1 MRHATAILIAASLS
15 AAAPHAVAFQE
26 PAPPPAGAP
35 SPATAAPPGAAPSE
49 VKVAG
54 RDVPAPKR
62 THFVSPVFPLEA
74 QAAGQRGIV
83 ILELV
88 IDAAGKV
95 STADVLRSVPPF
107 DEAAL
112 TAVRQWE
119 YEVTKVDGKA
129 VPVRLT
135 VPITFALKLPEMTR
149 EAGIPELRQ
158 GASPFFP
165 AGAKGPAK
173 VVADVTLLPD
183 GTVAEAAVREG
194 DSPYAEAMLQTL
206 RTWRFAS
213 EAEAPP
219 VAFQVRAEFSPGPP
233 PKVELKLS
241 GLRTGERRPAAA
253 PTPEATPAAVPPPTA
268 PPPTAPPPVVV
279 ATPPP
284 IVATPAPAVAS
295 PPPPLPT
302 PAAPVATVATPAP
315 TPPGATVTRP
325 PSAPAPPV
333 IPAPG
338 PEGVR
343 PSPAVPT
350 PPPVEVIP
358 GGPAPGASPAPGAP
372 AAAPTPVPHNE
383 PGVSAVRDIALGPGV
398 PDLTK
403 GRRPVAPPLA
413 RMSSLSGAV
422 QIQFSVDASGASSIQ
437 NVSGPDLLK
446 EAARQAV
453 ATWVF
458 RRTSAE
464 RIYLLA
470 IFSYEGD
477 KAQAEIRRAE

>member
-15 AAAPHAVAFQE
+15 AAAPQPVASQE
-26 PAPPPAGAP
+26 PASPPAAVP
-35 SPATAAPPGAAPSE
+35 SPAPAAPSN

-62 THFVSPVFPLEA
+62 TRFVSPVFPLEA

-83 ILELV
+83 IIELV
-88 IDAAGKV
+88 IDEAGKV

-112 TAVRQWE
+112 TAARQWE
-119 YEVTKVDGKA
+119 YEVTKVDGKP
-129 VPVRLT
+129 VSVRLT
-135 VPITFALKLPEMTR
+135 VPITFALKLPDMTR

-158 GASPFFP
+158 GATPGFP
-165 AGAKGPAK
+165 IGAKGPAK

-183 GTVAEAAVREG
+183 GTVAEAAIREG
-194 DSPYAEAMLQTL
+194 DSPYAEAMLLTL

-219 VAFQVRAEFSPGPP
+219 IAFQVRAEFVPGPP
-233 PKVELKLS
+233 SRIELKLS
-241 GLRTGERRPAAA
+241 GLRTAERRP
-253 PTPEATPAAVPPPTA
+253 PDTPIAETTPAPPTPPTA
-268 PPPTAPPPVVV
+268 PPATPAPPAAAPSPS
-279 ATPPP
+279 APSPSAP
-284 IVATPAPAVAS
+284 SPSAVATPAPA
-295 PPPPLPT
+295 
-302 PAAPVATVATPAP
+302 PAAPAPAAPALATPAP
-315 TPPGATVTRP
+315 AT
-325 PSAPAPPV
+325 PAPPTTATPPPPV
-333 IPAPG
+333 VNAPVA
-338 PEGVR
+338 PLPRPDAVR
-343 PSPAVPT
+343 PSPVVPT

-358 GGPAPGASPAPGAP
+358 GGPASGPSPAPATPPSPAP
-372 AAAPTPVPHNE
+372 RNE
-383 PGVSAVRDIALGPGV
+383 PGVSAVRDVALGPGV

-422 QIQFSVDASGASSIQ
+422 QVQFSVDASGASSIQ
-437 NVSGPDLLK
+437 SVNGPDLLK

-453 ATWVF
+453 ATWSF

-464 RIYLLA
+464 RVYLVA
-470 IFSYEGD
+470 TFNYDGD
-477 KAQAEIRRAE
+477 KAQAEVKRAE

>member
-1 MRHATAILIAASLS
+1 MRHAPAIVIAASLA

-26 PAPPPAGAP
+26 PASPPRAAP
-35 SPATAAPPGAAPSE
+35 SPAAPPAAAPAD

-62 THFVSPVFPLEA
+62 TRFVSPVFPLEA

-83 ILELV
+83 IIELV
-88 IDAAGKV
+88 IDDTGKV
-95 STADVLRSVPPF
+95 ATADVLRSVPPF

-112 TAVRQWE
+112 TAARQWE
-119 YEVTKVDGKA
+119 YEVTKVDGKP

-158 GASPFFP
+158 GATPGFP

-183 GTVAEAAVREG
+183 GTVAEAAIREG
-194 DSPYAEAMLQTL
+194 DPPYAEAMLQTL

-219 VAFQVRAEFSPGPP
+219 VAFQVRAEFVPGPP
-233 PKVELKLS
+233 SRVELKLS
-241 GLRTGERRPAAA
+241 GLRTAQRPPAVSPAPEPTPPAVPAPGPAATPVPTA
-253 PTPEATPAAVPPPTA
+253 PTPVPPVPTPVPDTPAPAA
-268 PPPTAPPPVVV
+268 PP
-279 ATPPP
+279 AT
-284 IVATPAPAVAS
+284 ATPAPPILTA
-295 PPPPLPT
+295 
-302 PAAPVATVATPAP
+302 PAAPAP
-315 TPPGATVTRP
+315 RP
-325 PSAPAPPV
+325 D
-333 IPAPG
+333 
-338 PEGVR
+338 GVQ
-343 PSPAVPT
+343 PSPVAPT

-358 GGPAPGASPAPGAP
+358 GGPAPGASPAPAAVPSPAP
-372 AAAPTPVPHNE
+372 HTEA
-383 PGVSAVRDIALGPGV
+383 GVSAVRDVTLGPGV

-422 QIQFSVDASGASSIQ
+422 QVQFSVDASGASSIQ
-437 NVSGPDLLK
+437 SVNGPDLLK

-453 ATWVF
+453 ATWSF

-464 RIYLLA
+464 RLYLVA
-470 IFSYEGD
+470 TFNYEGD
-477 KAQAEIRRAE
+477 RAQAEVKRAE